1 MPGDAALANLQR
13 RVVGA
18 VVGANHAHVV
28 VQIES
33 RVATSSHQ
41 DPEPVIVINPP
52 THSMSRTP
60 LGGGA
65 SSRKPLS
72 REDNDTPDPDD
83 RSRKKVRWNSDS
95 LVEGDKQGDS
105 EESTYDHR
113 VGRSHPFMSTF
124 LVT

>member
-1 MPGDAALANLQR
+1 MSGDAALANLKRQ
-13 RVVGA
+13 VVGA

-28 VQIES
+28 IQFES
-33 RVATSSHQ
+33 RVATSRHQ

-60 LGGGA
+60 LGA
-65 SSRKPLS
+65 SPRVPLS